1 MLPARCNLALIVLT
15 LLVPCS
21 HVLSQPALLQGRLE
35 PYGSNANT
43 AQLPLTLSWPLSQVT
58 VTFQDSTLVTVVLA
72 NVSYASPFSF
82 EESLIT
88 QYVTFKS
95 SAAVS
100 QDVSVVAGEARITL
114 SGLPE
119 RGQHTAILTKLD
131 EGNRGKGAC
140 LLPLI
145 RAQPS
150 LCKLTSFAPV
160 GSLAVLGFELDAGGR

>member
-1 MLPARCNLALIVLT
+1 MQPRFDCVDTAGAVLT
-15 LLVPCS
+15 RFVS
-21 HVLSQPALLQGRLE
+21 ASTITRQAG
-35 PYGSNANT
+35 
-43 AQLPLTLSWPLSQVT
+43 TLWEQCQYSAAAA
-58 VTFQDSTLVTVVLA
+58 DAVLA
-72 NVSYASPFSF
+72 ALSSHCDLPRQHAGHRRPWQTCHMQAPFSF

-160 GSLAVLGFELDAGGR
+160 GSLAVLGL